1 MKLVID
7 TNVLLVSISRK
18 SKYNWLFQ
26 AIVNREFEVYIT
38 NEILTEYDEIISKHW
53 HPESAKII
61 LTTLIELPNVHFTQ
75 IYFNWQLIK
84 EDPDDDK
91 FVDCAFVGNVDYLIT
106 EDKHFNILKEIEFPK
121 INIIRLKD
129 FQELYFRDKII

>member
-1 MKLVID
+1 M
-7 TNVLLVSISRK
+7 
-18 SKYNWLFQ
+18 
-26 AIVNREFEVYIT
+26 REYE
-38 NEILTEYDEIISKHW
+38 EIIGRHMNVGAA
-53 HPESAKII
+53 EDVMR
-61 LTTLIELPNVHFTQ
+61 TLEGLSNVHFTQ

-106 EDKHFNILKEIEFPK
+106 EDKHFNALSEIEFPK

-129 FQELYFRDKII
+129 FQKLYFRDKII